1 MSRLNFL
8 DLERFSENESD
19 YPLSLK
25 KGKGY
30 NRAYQVELAKR
41 LNEQSDR
48 LEFLF
53 LDIVTT
59 PSHQEITY
67 KDILPWRQRAEY
79 LRSQGQ
85 AKAAKRLEVAE
96 AAKEA
101 KRFDDDEEFQAGYKE
116 FLASEFDL
124 S

>member
-41 LNEQSDR
+41 LNEQSYR

>member
-1 MSRLNFL
+1 MPSIDFLNL
-8 DLERFSENESD
+8 TRFSENPSD
-19 YPLSLK
+19 YADQHNPELVAELS
-25 KGKGY
+25 
-30 NRAYQVELAKR
+30 AK
-41 LNEQSDR
+41 LNAQADR

-53 LDIVTT
+53 MDIVTN
-59 PSHQEITY
+59 PKHQSIEY
-67 KDILPWRQRAEY
+67 KDILPWRQRADY

-85 AKAAKRLEVAE
+85 VKAAKRLEIAE

-101 KRFDDDEEFQAGYKE
+101 KALDNDEEFQAGYQE

>member
-8 DLERFSENESD
+8 ELER
-19 YPLSLK
+19 YPETLE
-25 KGKGY
+25 
-30 NRAYQVELAKR
+30 AYADQHNPEFLVDIAKR
-41 LNEQSDR
+41 MNEQADR

-53 LDIVTT
+53 MDIVTS
-59 PSHQEITY
+59 PKHQEITY
-67 KDILPWRQRAEY
+67 KDILPWRQRADY

-85 AKAAKRLEVAE
+85 AKAAKRLEIAE

-101 KRFDDDEEFQAGYKE
+101 KKFDEDEEFQAGYKE
-116 FLASEFDL
+116 FLDNEFNL